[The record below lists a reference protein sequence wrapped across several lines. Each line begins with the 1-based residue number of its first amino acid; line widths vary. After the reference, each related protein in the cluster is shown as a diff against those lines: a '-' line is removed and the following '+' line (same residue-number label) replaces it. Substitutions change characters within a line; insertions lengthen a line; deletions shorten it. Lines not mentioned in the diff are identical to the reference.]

1 MNWRK
6 ITFVV
11 VALIVLLGGSALLSK
26 LFISMKPEAG
36 TRPETDV
43 KRYVAAQPVAY
54 GDVTSE
60 VTAQGRVIS
69 GNEVG
74 LIAEAA
80 GKIETGQVSL
90 KKGASFKKGQ
100 HLATIYKDEVELE
113 LKSKKSVFL
122 NSLTNILP
130 DLRIDFPDSFE
141 VFLDFFNQIDLNE
154 KLPELPEYEN
164 EKLKIFLASQG
175 ILNDYYSIRQNE
187 KRLERHSM
195 YAPFDGTF
203 TEVNY
208 EVGAYVNTNGQI
220 AKMIRTDLLE
230 LEVPVE
236 NEFSK
241 WIKLGDRVK
250 VIKRGQDQLFGT
262 VVRKAAFVD
271 QNSQSRGVFVKVDTK
286 AGSEMLAGEYLSVEF
301 PGYPI
306 PNAMEIPRS
315 AVFNTNTVFTV
326 VDGYLQKQQ
335 INIIKVNTSTLIF
348 DGLEAG
354 TNLVTE
360 ALINVKERTPVEILE
375 AKASSSTQHEKQQDE
390 KGN

>member
-36 TRPETDV
+36 TRPEVDV

-54 GDVTSE
+54 SDITSE

-69 GNEVG
+69 GNEVA

-80 GKIETGQVSL
+80 GKIEAGQVSL

-113 LKSKKSVFL
+113 LKSKKSIFL

-130 DLRIDFPDSFE
+130 DLRIDFPDSYE
-141 VFLDFFNQIDLNE
+141 VFLKFFNEIDLNE
-154 KLPELPEYEN
+154 ELPELPEYEN

-203 TEVNY
+203 TVVNY

-250 VIKRGQDQLFGT
+250 VIKSGQSELYGT

-271 QNSQSRGVFVKVDTK
+271 QNSQSRSVFVKVDSK
-286 AGSEMLAGEYLSVEF
+286 AGAEMLTGEYLSVEF

-306 PNAMEIPRS
+306 KNAMEIPRS

-326 VDGYLQKQQ
+326 ADGYLQKRQ

-348 DGLEAG
+348 DGLEEG
-354 TNLVTE
+354 TYLVTE

-375 AKASSSTQHEKQQDE
+375 AQASGNTQNEKQQDE
-390 KGN
+390 KGS